1 MFGHKWQVPAMVFT
15 GPIISLN
22 QKRNTIS
29 SMRLNIFKISYI
41 PVTDDISTAR
51 MRIQELQS
59 FSFIFFLC
67 LDHRFATE
75 PYQIHGVALSVVFN
89 ELYRITNLCPV
100 TDAVKRH

>member
-41 PVTDDISTAR
+41 PVTDISAAR